1 MKVFKVDSLLCETD
15 KRTIEYKELRLQMV
29 KLRKTFKGVADLDNS
44 EFQVRVLTKS
54 KRFIMIM
61 SGVTDQWIDLID
73 MKIAFLSSISA
84 KLEDAKISDA
94 YIEEIFLEHELVNAY
109 TKSKSIMSEQ
119 KKAMKDIL
127 NDINDIL
134 PLGIFSTEDFKDK
147 LSFADDKR
155 KKQSIS

>member
-29 KLRKTFKGVADLDNS
+29 KLRKTFKGVADLDDS

-94 YIEEIFLEHELVNAY
+94 YIEETFLEHELVNAY

-119 KKAMKDIL
+119 KKAIKDIL

-134 PLGIFSTEDFKDK
+134 PLEIFSADDFKDK
-147 LSFADDKR
+147 LSSVDDKR

>member
-29 KLRKTFKGVADLDNS
+29 KLRKTFKGVADLDDS

-94 YIEEIFLEHELVNAY
+94 YIEETFLEHELVNAY